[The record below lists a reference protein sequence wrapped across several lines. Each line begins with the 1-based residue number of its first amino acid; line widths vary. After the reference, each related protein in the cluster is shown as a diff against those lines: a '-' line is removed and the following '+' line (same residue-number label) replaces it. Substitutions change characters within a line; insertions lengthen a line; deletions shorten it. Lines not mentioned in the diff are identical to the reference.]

1 MATRSCLQTIRS
13 AYSSFSPKEQT
24 IADYF
29 LEKPQEVIHSTINQ
43 VADDLQVAEATI
55 FRFCKRI
62 GFKGF
67 QAMKIALASEIVTPI
82 QDIHENIL
90 EDDTSDQ
97 VAEKVFQSN
106 IRTLQDTLNILN
118 LQHFGEAVEYL
129 LQAKKISFYGTG
141 GSAIVALDAQHKF
154 MRTGIPTEAFMDAHF
169 QIMSASLM
177 SKQDVAVFISHS
189 GMNKDLLEIVDV
201 AKKTGC
207 KTIAI
212 TSFSKSPLTQKA
224 DLSLHTVSQE
234 TEYRSEALASRI
246 AQLSIIDALFVNVM
260 KERKEKAAGTLQKIR
275 EAIAVK
281 KV

>member
-1 MATRSCLQTIRS
+1 MANRSCLQTIRS
-13 AYSSFSPKEQT
+13 AYSTFSPKEQT

-29 LEKPQEVIHSTINQ
+29 LENPKKVIHSTINQ

-67 QAMKIALASEIVTPI
+67 QAMKIALASEIVNPI

-90 EDDTSDQ
+90 ESDTSEQ

-106 IRTLQDTLNILN
+106 IRTLNDTLNILN
-118 LQHFGEAVEYL
+118 RHDFAEAVQAL
-129 LQAKKISFYGTG
+129 LSAKKIEFYGIG
-141 GSAIVALDAQHKF
+141 GSAVVALDAQHKF
-154 MRTGIPTEAFMDAHF
+154 MRTGIPVSAFLDAHF
-169 QIMSASLM
+169 QIMSAALL

-189 GMNKDLLEIVDV
+189 GMNKDLLDIVDV

-207 KTIAI
+207 KIMAI

-224 DLSLHTVSQE
+224 DITLHTVSQE
-234 TEYRSEALASRI
+234 TDYRSEALASRI

-260 KERKEKAAGTLQKIR
+260 KERKNQSTGSLQKIR